1 MNDALDRPEA
11 VREDARLDLA
21 KLGDWLARHDLAGAL
36 EVLQFPRG
44 YSNLTYLLRVTPE
57 GGAPRE
63 IVLRRPPAGVKIASA
78 HDMGREHT
86 ILSGLAKVWDKVPKT
101 IGYEPDDAV
110 IGAPFYVMERAHGVI
125 FRAKQPKGIELASLD
140 GKALSETLIDTLA
153 EIHGLDVQAAGLGD
167 LGKPEG
173 YNARQVKGW
182 TERYAKART
191 DEVPDVDAIARWL
204 AEHTPSESGVALIHN
219 DFKYDNV
226 VYSEDLSRIVAV
238 LDWEMSTLG
247 DPLMDLGT
255 TLSYW
260 VEATDPPLFTAMRFG
275 PTDAPNSLRRMAL
288 VERWAKKTGR
298 PVTNLVFYFAFAL
311 FKLAVVAQQLYQRYA
326 RGLTKEPRYAF
337 MIEGVRGLTRTAV
350 RAVERDRIDELLG

>member
-1 MNDALDRPEA
+1 MNDSLDRPEA
-11 VREDARLDLA
+11 VRENARLDLD
-21 KLGDWLARHDLAGAL
+21 KLAGWLARHDLPGAI

-57 GGAPRE
+57 GGTPRE

-78 HDMGREHT
+78 HDMGREHR
-86 ILSGLAKVWDKVPKT
+86 ILSGLRKVWDKVPET
-101 IGYEPDDAV
+101 IGYEPDESV
-110 IGAPFYVMERAHGVI
+110 IGAPFYVMERSHGVI

-140 GKALSETLIDTLA
+140 GRALSTTLIDTLA
-153 EIHGLDVQAAGLGD
+153 EIHGVDVAAAGLSD
-167 LGKPEG
+167 LGKPAG

-182 TERYAKART
+182 TERYEKART
-191 DEVPDVDAIARWL
+191 DDVPDVDAIATWL
-204 AEHTPSESGVALIHN
+204 AAHTPTESGVALIHN

-226 VYSEDLSRIVAV
+226 IYAPDLSRIVAV

-255 TLSYW
+255 ALSYW

-275 PTDAPNSLRRMAL
+275 PTDAPNSLRRMEL
-288 VERWAKKTGR
+288 VERWSEQTGR
-298 PVTNLVFYFAFAL
+298 PATNLVFYFAFAL

-326 RGLTKEPRYAF
+326 RGLTQEPRYAF
-337 MIEGVRGLTRTAV
+337 MIEGVKGLTRTAV
-350 RAVERDRIDELLG
+350 RAVENDRIDVLST